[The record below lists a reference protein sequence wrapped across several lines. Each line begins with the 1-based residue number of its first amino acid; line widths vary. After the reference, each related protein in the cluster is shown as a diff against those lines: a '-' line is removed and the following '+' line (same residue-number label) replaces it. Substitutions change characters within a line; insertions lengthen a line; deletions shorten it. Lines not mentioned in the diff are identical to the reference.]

1 MWVGI
6 AQNLVMAVPAIF
18 MPSTILRALGQTV
31 PFDLTWVTLAA
42 LTLVVLA
49 CMYIPAAWNPL
60 HYRWT
65 VWLSMLARVPGV
77 LFFWIW
83 HPGHYPL
90 FGWIDLLMVAVH
102 CPSGY
107 WRSIQLQDRFEIK
120 ASTHASTT
128 SSFRKHQASYSS
140 RLRIS
145 RDSLCAR
152 ADGTNRARGRLRGP
166 IPKMKRPL
174 PRW

>member
-1 MWVGI
+1 MPNELLQAPADSNSWTKVFQVAMWIGI

-18 MPSTILRALGQTV
+18 IPGTILWALGQTV
-31 PFDLTWVTLAA
+31 PADLTWVSAAA

-65 VWLSMLARVPGV
+65 TWLSIFARVPGV

-90 FGWIDLLMVAVH
+90 FGWIDLLMVT
-102 CPSGY
+102 
-107 WRSIQLQDRFEIK
+107 IQLPLWLLALNTPTRPI
-120 ASTHASTT
+120 
-128 SSFRKHQASYSS
+128 
-140 RLRIS
+140 
-145 RDSLCAR
+145 RD
-152 ADGTNRARGRLRGP
+152 
-166 IPKMKRPL
+166 
-174 PRW
+174 